1 MTPAEIKAAAREVMK
16 PCFLCGY
23 TYKDIA
29 KYFNVSEATVARISY
44 GCSFSLDMAMKI
56 LDKAGFEIELKRKG
70 E

>member
-1 MTPAEIKAAAREVMK
+1 MTPAEIKAAVREVMK
-16 PCFLCGY
+16 PCFFCGY

-29 KYFNVSEATVARISY
+29 KYFGVNEVTVARIFY

-56 LDKAGFEIELKRKG
+56 LDKAGFEINLKRKG

>member
-1 MTPAEIKAAAREVMK
+1 MTSAEIKAAVREVMK
-16 PCFLCGY
+16 PCFCCGY

-29 KYFNVSEATVARISY
+29 KYFNVNEVTVARIFY

>member
-1 MTPAEIKAAAREVMK
+1 MTSDEIKAAAREVMK
-16 PCFLCGY
+16 PCFCCGY

-29 KYFNVSEATVARISY
+29 KYFGVNEVTVARISY

-56 LDKAGFEIELKRKG
+56 LDKAGFEINLKRKG